1 MAVDVLKKR
10 IDELVIKLNE
20 ASKAYYDD
28 AEEIMSNYEF
38 DELYDELLAL
48 EAETDYVRDDSPSIN
63 VGFET
68 RSGLPKVTHEKKM
81 LSLDKTKSR
90 EELKAWLGE
99 HKGLLSWKL
108 DGLTV
113 VVTYNNGSMSQAVT
127 RGNGV
132 QGELITAN
140 ALTIKN
146 LPAKIE
152 YQGRVVIRGEAVI
165 KYSDFK
171 KINDA
176 IDDANA
182 KYKNPRNLC
191 SGSLRQLDPKVT
203 AERNINFYAF
213 SLNSAEGLDFH
224 NSRSF
229 GMEWLK
235 KQGFDIVDYVLVD
248 SSNIEREVENY
259 ELQVADFDIPSDGLV
274 LAFEDLEYSSRL
286 GETAKFPRDAI
297 AFKWRDQQAETVLRE
312 IEWSP
317 SRTGLLNPIAIFDS
331 VELEGTTVSRASVH
345 NISIMEDLELGIDDT
360 IMVYKANMIIPQI
373 SDNLTR
379 SGNIEIP
386 KNCPVCGGQTEIR
399 DENGTRTLI
408 CTNPD
413 CIAKHVKR
421 FSLFVSRDAMNIEGL
436 SEAGLLKFIGK
447 GFLKS
452 LPDIFDLAE
461 HKEDIIV
468 MEGYGEKS
476 FANLTTSIERSRNT
490 TPARLLYSL
499 GVPGIGVAISNTIA
513 KACLNDWQRI
523 QNLNEEDLKEIEG
536 IGDVLSRDYI
546 EYFANPDNSKMM
558 DELLARIKL
567 DESFKE
573 GGRILEG
580 KTFVIT
586 GSLEHYASRKELKT
600 QIENEGGK
608 VVGSVSKNT
617 DYLITNDKASGSSKN
632 KTAQELGV
640 KIISEEEIREM
651 LGL

>member
-1 MAVDVLKKR
+1 MTNDILKKR
-10 IDELVIKLNE
+10 IDELVVKLNE

-28 AEEIMSNYEF
+28 AEEIMTNYEY

-48 EAETDYVRDDSPSIN
+48 ESETGYVRDDSPSVN
-63 VGFET
+63 VGFDT

-99 HKGLLSWKL
+99 HQGLLSWKL

-113 VVTYNNGSMSQAVT
+113 VVTYNNGSLSQAVT

-146 LPAKIE
+146 LPSKIE
-152 YQGRVVIRGEAVI
+152 HQGRVVIRGEAVI

-203 AERNINFYAF
+203 AERSINFYAF
-213 SLNSAEGLDFH
+213 SLNSAEGV
-224 NSRSF
+224 NMQGKRSF
-229 GMEWLK
+229 GMKWLK
-235 KQGFDIVDYVLVD
+235 EQGFDTVGYVLVD
-248 SSNIEREVENY
+248 SNNIEQEVENY

-274 LAFEDLEYSSRL
+274 LMFEDLGYSVGL

-345 NISIMEDLELGIDDT
+345 NISIMEDLELGIGDT
-360 IMVYKANMIIPQI
+360 IIVYKANMIIPQI

-386 KNCPVCGGQTEIR
+386 ENCPVCGGLTEIR
-399 DENGTRTLI
+399 DEKGTRTLI

-461 HKEDIIV
+461 HREDIIV

-476 FANLTTSIERSRNT
+476 FANLTASIERSRNT

-499 GVPGIGVAISNTIA
+499 GIPGIGVAISNTIV
-513 KACLNDWQRI
+513 KACRNNWHVI
-523 QNLNEEDLKEIEG
+523 QNLREEDLKEIEG
-536 IGDVLSRDYI
+536 IGDVLSHDYI
-546 EYFANPDNSKMM
+546 EYFANPDNIKMM
-558 DELLARIKL
+558 EELLGKLNL

-573 GGRILEG
+573 SGRVLEG
-580 KTFVIT
+580 QTFVIT
-586 GSLEHYASRKELKT
+586 GSLEHYASRQELKT

-617 DYLITNDKASGSSKN
+617 DYLITNDKTSGSSKN
-632 KTAQELGV
+632 KAAQELGV